1 MNPLTLEW
9 VNKAEE
15 DFTVAGHLLRV
26 RKASVYSAACFHCQQ
41 CAEKYLKAVLQERQ
55 QTIPKIHNLADLL
68 TLVTQIEPSYE
79 FLRPTLDIL
88 EDYAVDFR
96 YPGMNATKDD
106 AKTAFKA
113 IKAAR
118 QLIRQRLGLA

>member
-9 VNKAEE
+9 VSKAEV
-15 DFTVAGHLLRV
+15 DFTAAGHLIRLR
-26 RKASVYSAACFHCQQ
+26 KTPVYSTVCFHCQQ
-41 CAEKYLKAVLQERQ
+41 CAEKYLKAVLQEHK
-55 QTIPKIHNLADLL
+55 QTIPRIHNLADLP
-68 TLVTQIEPSYE
+68 TLVTQSEPSHE

-96 YPGMNATKDD
+96 YPGMIATKED
-106 AKTAFKA
+106 AKTAYNA
-113 IKAAR
+113 IQAAR

>member
-15 DFTVAGHLLRV
+15 DFTVVSHLVRLR
-26 RKASVYSAACFHCQQ
+26 KTPVYSTVCFHCQQ
-41 CAEKYLKAVLQERQ
+41 CAEKYLKAVLQEQ
-55 QTIPKIHNLADLL
+55 QVIPKIHNLADLL
-68 TLVTQIEPSYE
+68 TLVSKKESSYE

-96 YPGMNATKDD
+96 YPGMMATKDE
-106 AKTAFKA
+106 AK
-113 IKAAR
+113 
-118 QLIRQRLGLA
+118 QL